1 MEYEDAITIPTPEGL
16 ELQYPL
22 AGGGSRFAAELI
34 DVLLRLVAL
43 GVLFGV
49 LAALGVGSGGTIV
62 LIVASFLAWF
72 AYDIVFEVW
81 GAGRTPAKRWSGL
94 RVVMA
99 AGQPVGVG
107 SSAVRT
113 LLRLIDQWLTLGIV
127 GMVAIQFTSRNQR
140 LGDLAAGTIVVRER
154 TSLAAQPA
162 AVAVGPGLADVDVTA
177 ITATELAAVRDFLA
191 RRDSLTNDAR
201 SRVAQ
206 ALSERLA
213 GKVGGLPPGGLPP
226 ERLLETIVAA
236 KSRSGERPVSS

>member
-49 LAALGVGSGGTIV
+49 LAALGAGSGATIV

-99 AGQPVGVG
+99 GGQPVGVG

-154 TSLAAQPA
+154 TSPAAQSPPVELPPA
-162 AVAVGPGLADVDVTA
+162 LADVDITA
-177 ITATELAAVRDFLA
+177 ITAPELAAVRDFLA
-191 RRDSLTNDAR
+191 RRESLTKDAR
-201 SRVAQ
+201 PRVAQ

-213 GKVGGLPPGGLPP
+213 DKVGGLPPGGLPP

-236 KSRSGERPVSS
+236 KSRSRQ